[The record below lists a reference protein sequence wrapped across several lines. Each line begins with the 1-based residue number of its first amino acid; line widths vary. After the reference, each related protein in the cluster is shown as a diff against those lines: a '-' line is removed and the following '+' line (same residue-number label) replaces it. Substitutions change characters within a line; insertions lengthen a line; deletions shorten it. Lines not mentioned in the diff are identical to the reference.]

1 VAEPRL
7 VVNGRTRELGEV
19 GGHVTLLEW
28 LRASGLTGAKE
39 GCAEG
44 ECGACAVL
52 VAREDVHGD
61 GCQPDRRHE
70 NGHGADRE
78 DGRGADRENGHGADR
93 ENGHGADR
101 EDGRGADREDG
112 REERQN
118 RTRWV
123 AINACLVPAAAFDQQ
138 EVVTA
143 EGLGRLYGSG
153 RLHPVQRE
161 MAARGGSQ
169 CGYCTPGFIC
179 SMVAEY
185 YRPGRGPTAF
195 GPNGSGSSGE
205 PNESR
210 PGEDERGPNGFDLH
224 ALSGN
229 LCRCTG
235 YRPIR
240 DAAYALG
247 QPDADDP
254 LLARLAEPAP
264 AAAATVT
271 VSTQGRYVRPAS
283 LADALGLLAAEPDAR
298 LVAGSTDWGVE
309 LNIRHARALLTI
321 GVERIEELREFS
333 VSADRI
339 DIGAALSLSEIEAR
353 LASGSGRVPLLEELF
368 PQFASRLIR
377 NGATLGGNLGT
388 ASPIGD
394 APPVLLALDAS
405 LVLASSQG
413 EREVRLDGY
422 FTGYR
427 QSVKRP
433 DELIKTIRIPR
444 PAAPV
449 TAFHKIAK
457 RRFDDISSVA
467 VAYAL
472 RLEGGMGGAGQA
484 DETGEPRVAAI
495 QIGLGGVAATPLRAR
510 AAEDALT
517 GRPWTREVVQA
528 AAEELTRAGTPMS
541 DQRASEA
548 YRIAMLR
555 NSLLKFFAQ
564 HQFARHQYAEH
575 RFAEHQEARHE

>member
-1 VAEPRL
+1 MKPQL

-28 LRASGLTGAKE
+28 LRADGLTGCKE

-52 VAREDVHGD
+52 VARQD
-61 GCQPDRRHE
+61 GPDRP
-70 NGHGADRE
+70 D
-78 DGRGADRENGHGADR
+78 
-93 ENGHGADR
+93 
-101 EDGRGADREDG
+101 
-112 REERQN
+112 

-143 EGLGRLYGSG
+143 EGLGRPGQ
-153 RLHPVQRE
+153 LHPVQRE
-161 MAARGGSQ
+161 MADRGGSQ

-179 SMVAEY
+179 SMAAEY
-185 YRPGRGPTAF
+185 YRPGRRPAGTGPA
-195 GPNGSGSSGE
+195 GLSGSAGLNGSGRGPADHE
-205 PNESR
+205 H
-210 PGEDERGPNGFDLH
+210 GPNGFDLH

-247 QPDADDP
+247 QPDTADP
-254 LLARLAEPAP
+254 LAARMAEPAP
-264 AAAATVT
+264 AAAATAT
-271 VSTQGRYVRPAS
+271 SSAQGGYVRPDS
-283 LADALGLLAAEPDAR
+283 LRAALELLAARPDAR
-298 LVAGSTDWGVE
+298 VVAGSTDWGVE
-309 LNIRHARALLTI
+309 LNIRHARAALTI
-321 GVERIEELREFS
+321 GIERLEELREFS
-333 VSADRI
+333 FGPDRI
-339 DIGAALSLSEIEAR
+339 ELGAGLSLSEIESR
-353 LASGSGRVPLLEELF
+353 LDGRVPLLSDLF

-405 LVLASSQG
+405 LVLASVIG
-413 EREVRLDGY
+413 EGEVEREVPLADY

-427 QSVKRP
+427 ECVRRP
-433 DELIKTIRIPR
+433 DELITTIRIPL
-444 PAAPV
+444 PLAPV

-467 VAYAL
+467 MAYAL
-472 RLEGGMGGAGQA
+472 ALDDGG
-484 DETGEPRVAAI
+484 RVASVR
-495 QIGLGGVAATPLRAR
+495 IGLGGVAATPLRAT
-510 AAEDALT
+510 AAEEALR
-517 GRPWTREVVQA
+517 GQPWTRETVTA
-528 AAEELTRAGTPMS
+528 AAGELARTGTPIS
-541 DQRASEA
+541 DHRASES

-555 NSLLKFFAQ
+555 NSLLKF
-564 HQFARHQYAEH
+564 YAENPAQAGGP
-575 RFAEHQEARHE
+575 RS

>member
-1 VAEPRL
+1 MTAAGRLAAAAGAGTRDTAEAGACAVEPRL
-7 VVNGRTRELGEV
+7 VVNGRPRELGEV

-28 LRASGLTGAKE
+28 LRGCGLTGSKE

-52 VAREDVHGD
+52 VARDD
-61 GCQPDRRHE
+61 
-70 NGHGADRE
+70 GAD
-78 DGRGADRENGHGADR
+78 
-93 ENGHGADR
+93 
-101 EDGRGADREDG
+101 
-112 REERQN
+112 

-143 EGLGRLYGSG
+143 EGLGRPG

-161 MAARGGSQ
+161 MAERGGSQ

-179 SMVAEY
+179 SMAAEY
-185 YRPGRGPTAF
+185 YRPGRRPAAAGSHQ
-195 GPNGSGSSGE
+195 PNGSG
-205 PNESR
+205 PA
-210 PGEDERGPNGFDLH
+210 DEEHGPNGFDLH

-247 QPDADDP
+247 QPEAGDP
-254 LLARLAEPAP
+254 FLARQAEPAP
-264 AAAATVT
+264 APAATVT
-271 VSTQGRYVRPAS
+271 TSTQGRYVRPAS
-283 LADALGLLAAEPDAR
+283 LAEALDLLAVHPDAQ

-309 LNIRHARALLTI
+309 LNIRGARAALSI
-321 GVERIEELREFS
+321 GIDRLPELRAFE
-333 VSADRI
+333 AGPDRL

-353 LASGSGRVPLLEELF
+353 LAGRVPLLDAMF

-394 APPVLLALDAS
+394 TTPALLALDAT
-405 LVLASSQG
+405 LVLASAAGG
-413 EREVRLDGY
+413 EREVLLADY

-433 DELIKTIRIPR
+433 GELIKTIRLPW

-472 RLEGGMGGAGQA
+472 RLA
-484 DETGEPRVAAI
+484 DDRTVASVR
-495 QIGLGGVAATPLRAR
+495 IGLGGVAATPLRAL
-510 AAEDALT
+510 AAEQALH
-517 GRPWTREVVQA
+517 GRPWARETVAA
-528 AAEELTRAGTPMS
+528 AAEELARTGTPIG
-541 DQRASEA
+541 DHRASEA

-555 NSLLKFFAQ
+555 NSLLKF
-564 HQFARHQYAEH
+564 YAEN
-575 RFAEHQEARHE
+575 EEARP